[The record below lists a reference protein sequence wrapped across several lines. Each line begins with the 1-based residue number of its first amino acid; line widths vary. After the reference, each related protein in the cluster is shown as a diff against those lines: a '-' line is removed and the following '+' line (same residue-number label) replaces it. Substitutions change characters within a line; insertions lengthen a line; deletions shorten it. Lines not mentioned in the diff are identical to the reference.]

1 MADSPDRWELVRPN
15 RTATLDD
22 VGRRWELRKAG
33 EYDEHTNE
41 DRKRGREKA
50 EYFKERRKEGGEG
63 GRGGEERGDQKKGEV
78 EVGGEEEEEEE
89 RMKRE

>member
-1 MADSPDRWELVRPN
+1 M
-15 RTATLDD
+15 LDD

-33 EYDEHTNE
+33 EYDEHTNG

-50 EYFKERRKEGGEG
+50 EYFKERRKEDGEG
-63 GRGGEERGDQKKGEV
+63 GRGGEERGDQKKGR
-78 EVGGEEEEEEE
+78 GRGRRGEEEEEEK